1 MYLQIVLGITRKLT
15 LRVVRP
21 LTLEAMFLLQPRR
34 AFVSRYTWKASGPGR
49 WAQLP
54 DLLLPLQCTWL
65 LHASLATVLLT
76 PSSIIHTCHH
86 LGTVSRLAEH
96 VTSRVMWSHTHCQ
109 DTYAFHWLSA
119 FRVLVF
125 DQWLTRYVTR
135 HVIADTLSR
144 HTRISLAVSMVME
157 WRRRWHHC
165 LSHDRRI
172 LSSFC
177 HMIRGPFNC
186 HCVSSPY
193 IREWESVLGFFV
205 AMRHAGKSFV

>member
-1 MYLQIVLGITRKLT
+1 MSSWNRWRWKIDQVPSVSVVMTMYLQFVVGITRKLAF
-15 LRVVRP
+15 RVVRP

-76 PSSIIHTCHH
+76 PSSIIYTCHH

-96 VTSRVMWSHTHCQ
+96 VTSRVMWSQIHCQ
-109 DTYAFHWLSA
+109 DTHAFHWLSA
-119 FRVLVF
+119 WSWSEEE
-125 DQWLTRYVTR
+125 D
-135 HVIADTLSR
+135 DT
-144 HTRISLAVSMVME
+144 IV
-157 WRRRWHHC
+157 

-172 LSSFC
+172 LSSFY
-177 HMIRGPFNC
+177 HMTGGSFNC